1 MFNQTPR
8 HCWGRSLGLV
18 LLAGILTLTSGTG
31 WTLTLAA
38 EEEFVGP
45 CPSWLDVRR
54 DFGAVGDG
62 IADDTAAIQQALDA
76 IRSHQQA
83 SVLYFPAGTYRL
95 TRPLK
100 TVRQAHTDNM
110 VSLVGET
117 PEKTVLLWDGPEGET
132 MLQWDAWY
140 SKISRMTFDGRGRA
154 GVCLFYG
161 PSFST
166 YNETS
171 DLIFRDAQNGL
182 VFGGP
187 QTAGQAENE
196 VLRCRFLR
204 CETGIQAVNW
214 NSMDIWVWY
223 CWFEDC
229 GRSIH
234 NVMGNWHAWHN
245 VFIRSR
251 VSDVSIANL
260 MVFSVVNNVSVGS
273 RCFLDFSSGHT
284 WGSPTSITGNRIVDP
299 TGDCA
304 MVLDNAGPYLVVDNQ
319 FRIRPNTRAIRMT
332 WADQTLVGNAYTQDD
347 AVEERGRFRRIAER
361 VVSPDQ
367 ISDALPELP
376 SVPPRKTRRII
387 EVPPNAS
394 AEDIQKAIDQA
405 AQMVGERPVVHI
417 PMGVY
422 QIDRT
427 LVIPPGADLQ
437 LVGDGA
443 SEVATRLVWTGSPDG
458 CLVHIAG
465 PRQVSLQDLHLNG
478 GRASALLVELPD
490 DANSRLLADQL
501 NVTGSSSSH
510 EDELPVALRV
520 EGVGEATIQFRALQG
535 SGQAGRWVQV
545 IGNNREPRVPVA
557 IFTGATGSAV
567 GQYEVRNG
575 GALVVR
581 SIYHERSSDAL
592 CGLHLSESGNLSID
606 ATRFSY
612 PTSPRAPTVLA
623 ENFRGLCTLATCLFM
638 PVATEDP
645 CRIEI
650 RGDGSHAS
658 VLALNNQFWVIKP
671 PATSETI
678 WLNRAQPPAQ
688 GGLLGCNIN
697 TNNKS
702 VAAKGFE
709 FLRNLPDHPDPARSP
724 RGASPLQDRGAV
736 SDETIVRHLR
746 LLRETVPVYPEKVS
760 EGTEIVIRRV
770 IATSQ
775 GKLTVWIRGKK

>member
-1 MFNQTPR
+1 MFPQTPR
-8 HCWGRSLGLV
+8 PCWVRSLGSV
-18 LLAGILTLTSGTG
+18 LFAEILILIGGTG
-31 WTLTLAA
+31 GMRTLAA

-45 CPSWLDVRR
+45 FPSWLDVTR

-62 IADDTAAIQQALDA
+62 VADDTPAIQRALDA
-76 IRSHQQA
+76 IRTHQNA

-110 VSLVGET
+110 VSLVGEA
-117 PEKTVLLWDGPEGET
+117 PDKTVLLWDGPEGET

-171 DLIFRDAQNGL
+171 DLIFRDAENGL

-204 CETGIQAVNW
+204 CKTGIQTVNW
-214 NSMDIWVWY
+214 NSMDIWIWY

-229 GRSIH
+229 ERSIH

-284 WGSPTSITGNRIVDP
+284 WGSPTSITGNRIIDP
-299 TGDCA
+299 TGDWA
-304 MVLDNAGPYLVVDNQ
+304 MILDNGGPYLVVDNQ
-319 FRIRPNTRAIRMT
+319 FRLRPNTRAIRMT
-332 WADQTLVGNAYTQDD
+332 WADQTLVGNVYTQNN

-367 ISDALPELP
+367 ISDALPERP
-376 SVPPRKTRRII
+376 PVPPKKNRPII
-387 EVPPNAS
+387 EVPPNAK

-405 AQMVGERPVVHI
+405 TRMVGERPVVHI
-417 PMGVY
+417 PMGTY
-422 QIDRT
+422 QIHRT
-427 LVIPPGADLQ
+427 LIVPPGSDLQ

-443 SEVATRLVWTGSPDG
+443 SEIATRLVWTGPSEG
-458 CLVHIAG
+458 CLLHVAG
-465 PRQVSLQDLHLNG
+465 PGQVSLQGLRLNG
-478 GRASALLVELPD
+478 GRTTALLVELPD
-490 DANSRLLADQL
+490 NTNSRLLADQL
-501 NVTGSSSSH
+501 NVTGSSSSQGN
-510 EDELPVALRV
+510 ELPAALRV
-520 EGVGEATIQFRALQG
+520 EGLSEATVQFRALQG

-545 IGNNREPRVPVA
+545 IGPTRAPRVPVA

-581 SIYHERSSDAL
+581 SVYHERSSDAV
-592 CGLHLSESGNLSID
+592 CGLHLFDSGHLSID

-612 PTSPRAPTVLA
+612 ATSPNAPTVLV

-650 RGDGSHAS
+650 RGDGSQTS
-658 VLALNNQFWVIKP
+658 VLALNNQFWVTKP

-688 GGLLGCNIN
+688 GGLVGCNIN
-697 TNNKS
+697 TSNKL

-709 FLRNLPDHPDPARSP
+709 FLRNVPDSPDPAPSSH
-724 RGASPLQDRGAV
+724 GASSFQDRGAV
-736 SDETIVRHLR
+736 PDDTIVRHLR
-746 LLRETVPVYPEKVS
+746 LLRETVPCYPGRMSGE
-760 EGTEIVIRRV
+760 TEIVIRRV
-770 IATSQ
+770 IATGQ
-775 GKLTVWIRGKK
+775 GKVTVCIRGRR